1 MKKILFA
8 LLVLAVVPSM
18 AQAVLVNSGSIAM
31 TNGGSTVNITY
42 QAHDIGGGLFRYDV
56 SLDDP
61 TNAALSYFL
70 QSLGF
75 SGNINQDKGGFGK
88 NLNKIV
94 VDDQDSAVNIWDDP
108 PNYDAGL
115 DSYFFSPF
123 TENLVGSGVVDSPNT
138 NEGVQQRTYSISAG
152 SGGGST
158 LDAIQIAQIV
168 AADISIAISGGVGR
182 AGLVHTNGGPNNI
195 MWAPE
200 PSTFALL
207 GIGAIGLAAFVKR
220 RRR

>member
-1 MKKILFA
+1 MKKILLA

-18 AQAVLVNSGSIAM
+18 AQAVLVNSGTVVLS
-31 TNGGSTVNITY
+31 NGGSKVEVDY

-56 SLDDP
+56 YLDDP
-61 TNAALSYFL
+61 TDAALSYFL
-70 QSLGF
+70 QALGF

-94 VDDQDSAVNIWDDP
+94 VDDQDSAVNVWDDP
-108 PNYDAGL
+108 PNYDATL

-123 TENLVGSGVVDSPNT
+123 TENLTGTGVTDTPNT
-138 NEGVQQRTYSISAG
+138 DEGVQQRTYAITAG

-158 LDAIQIAQIV
+158 LDSIQIAQIV
-168 AADISIAISGGVGR
+168 AADISIGISGGVGR
-182 AGLVHTNGGPNNI
+182 NGLVHTAQGNNI

-207 GIGAIGLAAFVKR
+207 GMGAVGLLAFMKR